1 MNKESNEWFIEEE
14 NDLEIDF
21 KPMPMKVVI
30 NDTKYYMTEDMAGLT
45 HALLLLVDA
54 INDK

>member
-14 NDLEIDF
+14 NDLEIDLL
-21 KPMPMKVVI
+21 MKVVI
-30 NDTKYYMTEDMAGLT
+30 NENKYYMTEDMAGLT